1 MAEAMSEREVEV
13 VAGVGVR
20 DGTRECREGVWKSYA
35 DDDSSAALRGV
46 LLTEKRN
53 GRCMRMVEGCKREL
67 SARQSKTPQ
76 AGRGA
81 GRSE

>member
-46 LLTEKRN
+46 LLTERRN
-53 GRCMRMVEGCKREL
+53 GRCMRMVEGCK
-67 SARQSKTPQ
+67 
-76 AGRGA
+76 
-81 GRSE
+81 